1 MNFDKIN
8 NDRTLY
14 DLCRKYK
21 YYYKQY
27 QDVQP
32 LKDKYYSKYL
42 YQAYLE
48 AENNLNKILME
59 IIYCIFENTGAL
71 TRVTITGDKPNRIPT
86 FDNVFFAQTPANKT
100 TIKGEEFA
108 EIMTELITIKGKK
121 EGWFK

>member
-71 TRVTITGDKPNRIPT
+71 KSVTITGDNPDRIPT
-86 FDNVFFAQTPANKT
+86 FDNVLFAQKPSNKT

>member
-8 NDRTLY
+8 NDRILY

>member
-71 TRVTITGDKPNRIPT
+71 TRVTITGDKPDRIPT

-108 EIMTELITIKGKK
+108 EIMTEIITIKGKK

>member
-8 NDRTLY
+8 NDRILY

-100 TIKGEEFA
+100 TIKGKEFA

>member
-8 NDRTLY
+8 NDRLLY

-27 QDVQP
+27 QDIQP

-48 AENNLNKILME
+48 AENNLNKVLME
-59 IIYCIFENTGAL
+59 IIYYIFENTGAL
-71 TRVTITGDKPNRIPT
+71 KSVTITGDNPDRIPT
-86 FDNVFFAQTPANKT
+86 FDSVLFTQTPSNKT

-108 EIMTELITIKGKK
+108 EIMTEIITIKGKK

>member
-48 AENNLNKILME
+48 AENNLNKVLME
-59 IIYCIFENTGAL
+59 IIYYIFENTGAL
-71 TRVTITGDKPNRIPT
+71 KNVTITSDNPDRIPT
-86 FDNVFFAQTPANKT
+86 FDSVLFAQKPSNKT
-100 TIKGEEFA
+100 IIHGTEFA
-108 EIMTELITIKGKK
+108 EIMTEIITIKGKK

>member
-8 NDRTLY
+8 NDRILY

-71 TRVTITGDKPNRIPT
+71 TRVTITGDKPNRILT